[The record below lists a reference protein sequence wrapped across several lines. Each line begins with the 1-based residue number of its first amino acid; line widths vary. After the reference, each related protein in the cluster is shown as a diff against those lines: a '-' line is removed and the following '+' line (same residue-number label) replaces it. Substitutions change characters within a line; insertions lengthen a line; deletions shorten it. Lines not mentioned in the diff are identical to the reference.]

1 MVKVT
6 PRPVTHVPAS
16 AQLDFVY
23 GRFNLSHQWAV
34 PYFTT
39 AMTMRQAAES
49 LRLVNDLPGNESLGW
64 KIDEL
69 YQRDIDWGRVQ
80 HEIVPYLAGSEE
92 PQFFNSLTIAFMPI
106 RDNEIRQAF
115 AGEGW
120 APPPLDGEYAKT
132 LSVGPISVGYFQHW
146 DSVEEAGA
154 RIGQIR
160 WNTQQVFSVAIDGQ
174 HRLAA
179 IKIAAKGFD
188 ERLDRSQVPVILL
201 VLDERLGFRAPAKC
215 KLVEL
220 MRNLFIT
227 LNKHAKTVSRPRQLL
242 LDDNDPHS
250 LCVRALVGE
259 RISDGGKE
267 LGSAQLPLSLV
278 DWHSEQA
285 KFEKGPYLTTI
296 LGLDWIVE
304 KTLRTKPIKDY
315 AQYGSVRKQLRA
327 MSLSLGLNFHRPGS
341 ATFDRFVE
349 IEKQAIEPFSYTGGW
364 SHEAHE
370 GELGDIVEAFRARWA
385 PGLTLVLTQF
395 KPYSN
400 LISRR
405 TNQPSLTSEFTNW
418 YYLLQRKEQGE
429 RANDE
434 YRNFVDRLRTRKDHP
449 ISDKVL
455 EQHLGELEALKE
467 DNLAFKVAFQRA
479 LISAFL
485 EFAALESDDLP
496 DVESEEDEDEE
507 SQEDA
512 SEDGAVQLGGGAQ
525 GAVVKTRATQFVKG
539 LNRIVTSVPEFLDVK
554 GALVAGGDDYI
565 WQGSL
570 YNRGADAIDFTIGAS
585 RRALDVIYLAA
596 TLALCADQKDEATRD
611 GFDSFWESLAESDV
625 GLHKRLLRSI
635 ENRFCAVTG
644 AGGRIVQ
651 EKSEYSLEGAREEAK
666 ARARWLWR
674 ALDMPMGGGA
684 KKSKKKSK

>member
-1 MVKVT
+1 MTKVT
-6 PRPVTHVPAS
+6 PKAVRYVPAS
-16 AQLDFVY
+16 AQLEFVF

-39 AMTMRQAAES
+39 TMTMRQAAES

-69 YQRDIDWGRVQ
+69 YQRDIDWGRVE

-106 RDNEIRQAF
+106 RDNEMRQGF
-115 AGEGW
+115 GGEGW
-120 APPPLDGEYAKT
+120 APPPLDGDYAKT
-132 LSVGPISVGYFQHW
+132 LEVGPISVGYFSGW
-146 DSVEEAGA
+146 ESVEDPGA

-188 ERLDRSQVPVILL
+188 ERLDRTQVPVILL
-201 VLDERLGFRAPAKC
+201 VLDERVGFRAPARHR
-215 KLVEL
+215 LVDL

-227 LNKHAKTVSRPRQLL
+227 LNKHARTVSRPRQLL

-259 RISDGGKE
+259 RIRDGAKE

-285 KFEKGPYLTTI
+285 KFEKGPYVTTI

-304 KTLRTKPIKDY
+304 KTLKTKPIKDY

-349 IEKQAIEPFSYTGGW
+349 IEKNAVEPFAFTGAW
-364 SHEAHE
+364 SHDAHD
-370 GELGDIVEAFRARWA
+370 GELGEIVEAFRARWA
-385 PGLTLVLTQF
+385 PGLAVVLTEFQ
-395 KPYSN
+395 PYAD
-400 LISRR
+400 LIGRR
-405 TNQPSLTSEFTNW
+405 IKQASLTAEFTNW
-418 YYLLQRKEQGE
+418 YYLLMRKEQGE
-429 RANDE
+429 RASDE
-434 YRNFVDRLRTRKDHP
+434 YSNFVNRLRTRKDHP
-449 ISDKVL
+449 ISSATL
-455 EQHLGELEALKE
+455 QQSLGELDGLKE
-467 DNLAFKVAFQRA
+467 DSLAFKVAFQRA

-496 DVESEEDEDEE
+496 DVEADEEDADESPEEDP
-507 SQEDA
+507 EDA
-512 SEDGAVQLGGGAQ
+512 APLPKKGGSQ
-525 GAVVKTRATQFVKG
+525 GAVIKERARQFVAA
-539 LNRIVTSVPEFLDVK
+539 LNRLVTKAPEFLDVK
-554 GALVAGGDDYI
+554 GTLAKSESYI

-585 RRALDVIYLAA
+585 RRALDIVFLAA
-596 TLALCADQKDEATRD
+596 TLAFCAEQDDAATRD
-611 GFDSFWESLAESDV
+611 GFERFWESLPESEV
-625 GLHKRLLRSI
+625 GLHKRLLRCI
-635 ENRFCAVTG
+635 DNRFCAVTG

-651 EKSEYSLEGAREEAK
+651 EQGEYSAADARKEAK
-666 ARARWLWR
+666 ARAKWIWEVLG
-674 ALDMPMGGGA
+674 MPTGGSE
-684 KKSKKKSK
+684 KKGKKKGK